1 MIFHINAIIF
11 SVSITVQ
18 KFIKKIISW
27 DTNMILEGIQFLNL
41 KYILIYDF

>member
-27 DTNMILEGIQFLNL
+27 DTNMILDKNSIFEF
-41 KYILIYDF
+41 KIYDF

>member
-27 DTNMILEGIQFLNL
+27 DINIILDKNSIFEF
-41 KYILIYDF
+41 KIYDF

>member
-18 KFIKKIISW
+18 KFIKKSSW

>member
-27 DTNMILEGIQFLNL
+27 DINMILDKNSIFEF
-41 KYILIYDF
+41 KIYDF